1 VDRIAKGRKRRSRRR
16 VALPCHSERS
26 EESLVANACEGA
38 PDREG
43 AKEAKG
49 AKGCAFHPAS
59 SPILEVGPSTSPKR
73 FRLPSINLIADIAA
87 RGKRHLITGRWRGKG
102 ATRRRHPGA
111 LETLEHAGL
120 LAIETRHAGPQTR
133 YRFHVLREP
142 PILAPHQLAQLP
154 PRLQQLHADLL
165 ARCGMDQHTYQQRAH
180 SLRRRAAQ
188 DTTPGA
194 LDTTPGV
201 QDTTPSAQDTTNKY
215 KEERLIEEVWRTIK
229 DALKL
234 QVSRGNYRTY
244 LRDTHAI
251 AFDRNTGALLV
262 EASSPLAATQL
273 NNYFAMTIRRAI
285 ANERPSIHGV
295 PIDAVDFIPHPQQ
308 LWDPVEGDR
317 ASRPRRAS
325 PARHDLQ

>member
-1 VDRIAKGRKRRSRRR
+1 MA
-16 VALPCHSERS
+16 
-26 EESLVANACEGA
+26 
-38 PDREG
+38 
-43 AKEAKG
+43 
-49 AKGCAFHPAS
+49 
-59 SPILEVGPSTSPKR
+59 EVGPSARS
-73 FRLPSINLIADIAA
+73 FRGRGGATHTLGVHPIAGIAG
-87 RGKRHLITGRWRGKG
+87 RGNRHLITGRWRGKG

-120 LAIETRHAGPQTR
+120 LAIETGHAGPQTR

-142 PILAPHQLAQLP
+142 PVLAPHQLAQLP

-188 DTTPGA
+188 DTTP
-194 LDTTPGV
+194 
-201 QDTTPSAQDTTNKY
+201 SAQDTTNEY

-234 QVSRGNYRTY
+234 QISRGNYQTY

-273 NNYFAMTIRRAI
+273 NNYFAMTVRRAI
-285 ANERPSIHGV
+285 ANERPCIHEV
-295 PIDAVDFIPHPQQ
+295 PIAAVDFIPRHQQ
-308 LWDPVEGDR
+308 AWDPPTDR
-317 ASRPRRAS
+317 ASSAS
-325 PARHDLQ
+325 